1 MVNIVKQRRAKV
13 VGKLLNGAELIAR
26 EFYFHHVQRFVVR
39 CLGSAFGLTMAT

>member
-13 VGKLLNGAELIAR
+13 VGKLIGAELIAR

-39 CLGSAFGLTMAT
+39 CLGSAFGLTMVT